1 MHKAKFVQV
10 PFKDIRE
17 KGKPDMR
24 AKKWIMGWM
33 AVLVLIFCSACG
45 NSSGS
50 ELESNGNKIETSETS
65 ALEDAKASEK
75 ESERKAEEKTE
86 KKEENLYGEK
96 TLDEI
101 KEDLGTSEIMMDFG
115 TDEDYYI
122 SDITLIKRNTKEES
136 DNVFCTITVNGDTRQ
151 FIQDYEL
158 VYNHYTTGGWI
169 LDEYMPTSEQVI
181 LPLTGVDDSI
191 IVNTVAQ
198 NISGDCECEI
208 INHETHLDPDF
219 MTDSI
224 TVSVSHYNDFCHISG
239 TLALDYMFNGIDWE
253 LLEISHGEDYTE
265 SYDYVGTWVCDYS
278 GDGERIRLFLVQSQ
292 DGNSLIGDYIQ
303 MWVKPSMNQVSLIEE
318 FTGKPFT
325 DNGDGT
331 IFWDSQGYTKFYYN
345 RNTVMEMDDTPFV
358 KSSNSYTSVDDYIS
372 ANYPGYS
379 IQR

>member
-1 MHKAKFVQV
+1 M
-10 PFKDIRE
+10 
-17 KGKPDMR
+17 
-24 AKKWIMGWM
+24 KKKITMIAGLFILT
-33 AVLVLIFCSACG
+33 AVFCSACG
-45 NSSGS
+45 HPDNATDITQDSAEESVEKESS
-50 ELESNGNKIETSETS
+50 
-65 ALEDAKASEK
+65 EDKKASE
-75 ESERKAEEKTE
+75 EETKAE
-86 KKEENLYGEK
+86 EENLYGEK

-122 SDITLIKRNTKEES
+122 SDITLIKRNTKEEN
-136 DNVFCTITVNGDTRQ
+136 DNVFCTITVNSGTRQ

-169 LDEYMPTSEQVI
+169 LDEYIPTSEQVI

-191 IVNTVAQ
+191 IGNTVVQ
-198 NISGDCECEI
+198 NISGECEFEI
-208 INHETHLDPDF
+208 INHKTNLEPDF

-224 TVSVSHYNDFCHISG
+224 TVSVSHDNDFCHISG
-239 TLALDYMFNGIDWE
+239 TLTLDYMFNGIDWE
-253 LLEISHGEDYTE
+253 LLEISHREDYTE

-303 MWVKPSMNQVSLIEE
+303 MWVKPSMNQISLIEE

-331 IFWDSQGYTKFYYN
+331 IFWDSQGYTIFYYN

-358 KSSNSYTSVDDYIS
+358 KSSNTYTSVDEYIS